1 MQCITEPKRLVFHV
15 PPFTLFTTKPLC
27 YARSCI
33 EYKYDNF
40 NRSYFQTFKCDLMLE
55 LNKPKFAKVAQRVVT
70 QFFN

>member
-1 MQCITEPKRLVFHV
+1 MYYRTK
-15 PPFTLFTTKPLC
+15 TTCFPRTAIYPLYNQT

-40 NRSYFQTFKCDLMLE
+40 NLSYFQTFKCDLMLE
-55 LNKPKFAKVAQRVVT
+55 LKKPKFAKVAQRVVT